1 MTQRVSPPGTGRRLP
16 EAPNVSENFVARVR
30 RDHERFATQGLPL
43 KLESYLLEE
52 YGADVA
58 TEYAGLPVRNPW
70 GKASGQLSMN
80 LRQVQEDVEAGLG
93 FVVLKTVIAQDER
106 GEQSMDAWAIREAR
120 MDVETILGQTG
131 EPGWTVT
138 WKGRGW
144 WQSFDEYLDL
154 VRQSQA
160 EAAPRGTLIIPSCKY
175 HLPGPDE
182 SEWRIDEYNST
193 TRALLAAW
201 LSGGGK
207 QFAAMPIEK
216 DFSPTLAG
224 SDRAS
229 AKARIVEWLR
239 RVPALIRGAVAS
251 PDSDHPTERVAGF
264 ECSEPPDASS
274 RKGYSS
280 MLRVGLKVFNAMFED
295 DFQLELLDAIHS
307 AEPAGRAD
315 FFIYGNRLFDPDREF
330 AGHRGVAYGGPDL
343 SDRNLRVMSAFADA
357 QTAADKQTLPW
368 SATGDICSGK
378 MAIEYALRGAT
389 TFQLHTYF
397 QLPLS
402 EYSMTRGS
410 RSQRALHELYFHPA
424 KGYLV
429 WLEHC
434 RQAAGRETLPRI
446 SELRQLTESVR
457 TKG

>member
-1 MTQRVSPPGTGRRLP
+1 MTQRVSPPGTGGCLP
-16 EAPNVSENFVARVR
+16 EKPNAGRDFVARVQ
-30 RDHERFATQGLPL
+30 RDYEQFATQGLPL
-43 KLESYLLEE
+43 KLDAYLLDE
-52 YGADVA
+52 YGADVS

-80 LRQVQEDVEAGLG
+80 LRQVQEDVDAGLG
-93 FVVLKTVIAQDER
+93 FVVLKTVIAQDAS

-160 EAAPRGTLIIPSCKY
+160 EAAPRGTLIVPSCKY

-182 SEWRIDEYNST
+182 SEWRVDEYNST

-201 LSGGGK
+201 LSGGGG
-207 QFAAMPIEK
+207 QFAAMPLEK

-224 SDRAS
+224 SDRAA
-229 AKARIVEWLR
+229 AKTKIVEWLQ
-239 RVPALIRGAVAS
+239 RVPALIREAVAP
-251 PDSDHPTERVAGF
+251 PDSGNSTEGVAGV
-264 ECSEPPDASS
+264 ECSEPPGSSS
-274 RKGYSS
+274 RNPPSS
-280 MLRVGLKVFNAMFED
+280 MVRVGLKVFNAMFED
-295 DFQLELLDAIHS
+295 DFQLELLDAIHA
-307 AEPAGRAD
+307 AEPADRTD
-315 FFIYGNRLFDPDREF
+315 FFIYGNRLFDPNREF

-357 QTAADKQTLPW
+357 QTAAEKQTLPW

-378 MAIEYALRGAT
+378 MAVEYALRGAT

-402 EYSMTRGS
+402 EYSMTRGT
-410 RSQRALHELYFHPA
+410 RSQRALHELYFHPE

-434 RQAAGRETLPRI
+434 RQAVAAETLPRI
-446 SELRQLTESVR
+446 ADLRGLSRAVR
-457 TKG
+457 A